1 MAAIII
7 LLYHHLPLYKLSS
20 EEWSNKKYGNL
31 FVVSRNLGLE
41 INKLLKPDET
51 FYEWGAETGLYY
63 YSQRRPATGVIFYYP
78 LLQGPLTEKLS
89 QRVIA
94 DLERNKPELLILPPK
109 VQGNHPVIAWLS
121 SQSWQ
126 HLKTNVTTDFSLYAR
141 RGGKLEARLLE
152 QARSN

>member
-51 FYEWGAETGLYY
+51 FYEWGAETGLYFD
-63 YSQRRPATGVIFYYP
+63 SQRRPPTGVFFDYP
-78 LLQGPLTEKLS
+78 LLHGPLTEKLS

-121 SQSWQ
+121 SQSWLQ
-126 HLKTNVTTDFSLYAR
+126 IKTNVATYFSLYAR
-141 RGGKLEARLLE
+141 KGGKLEARLLE
-152 QARSN
+152 QARSK